1 MGEQVSRR
9 DEAVIRRRQ
18 TMRLGAMA
26 IVAALAAALI
36 IDNRQR
42 VQLNYLVGDREA
54 PLIVAL
60 LVAVLVGVMLG
71 WTAHRSRSR

>member
-42 VQLNYLVGDREA
+42 VQLNYLVGEREA

-60 LVAVLVGVMLG
+60 LVAVIVGVMLG
-71 WTAHRSRSR
+71 WTAHRGRSR

>member
-1 MGEQVSRR
+1 MSEHVTRR

-26 IVAALAAALI
+26 IVTAVAAALI
-36 IDNRQR
+36 LDNRQR
-42 VQLNYLVGDREA
+42 VQLNYLVGERDA

-71 WTAHRSRSR
+71 WSARRGRER